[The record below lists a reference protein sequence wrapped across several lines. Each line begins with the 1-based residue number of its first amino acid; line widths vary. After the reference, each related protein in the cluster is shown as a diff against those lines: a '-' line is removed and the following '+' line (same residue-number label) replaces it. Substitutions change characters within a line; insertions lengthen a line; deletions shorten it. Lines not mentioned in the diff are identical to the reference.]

1 MIRSYCAGLLVAFCS
16 CRLLRYHLLVKEL
29 EQVKR
34 ERDKM
39 ADQLTVTG
47 TAERTTVFCLAQRQS
62 SACCCV
68 TFLLPYF
75 LPSLPSSLPSTFPSS
90 HPHSLLLFLSL
101 SLSPSSLSSPF
112 HSPHLPLP
120 QEQSFQ
126 EIAKEVSYQLLIKFF
141 YFFLHKIF
149 FQYEAMEP
157 LMFVMVCGFGCYVY

>member
-1 MIRSYCAGLLVAFCS
+1 MIRSCCAGLLVAFCS
-16 CRLLRYHLLVKEL
+16 CRLLRYDLLVKEL

-47 TAERTTVFCLAQRQS
+47 AAERTTVICLAQRQS

-68 TFLLPYF
+68 TFLLLYF
-75 LPSLPSSLPSTFPSS
+75 PPSSLPFFLPSFHLSFISPTLPSPFPF
-90 HPHSLLLFLSL
+90 PL

-112 HSPHLPLP
+112 YSPHLPLP

-126 EIAKEVSYQLLIKFF
+126 EIAKEVSYQLLIKF
-141 YFFLHKIF
+141 
-149 FQYEAMEP
+149 
-157 LMFVMVCGFGCYVY
+157 

>member
-1 MIRSYCAGLLVAFCS
+1 MIRSCCAGLPVAFCS
-16 CRLLRYHLLVKEL
+16 CHLLRYDLLVKEL

-47 TAERTTVFCLAQRQS
+47 AAERTTVFCLTQRQS

-75 LPSLPSSLPSTFPSS
+75 PPFLPSFLPSTFPSS
-90 HPHSLLLFLSL
+90 HPLSLLLFLSL

-112 HSPHLPLP
+112 YSPHLPLP

-141 YFFLHKIF
+141 YFFFAQNFLSI
-149 FQYEAMEP
+149 
-157 LMFVMVCGFGCYVY
+157 